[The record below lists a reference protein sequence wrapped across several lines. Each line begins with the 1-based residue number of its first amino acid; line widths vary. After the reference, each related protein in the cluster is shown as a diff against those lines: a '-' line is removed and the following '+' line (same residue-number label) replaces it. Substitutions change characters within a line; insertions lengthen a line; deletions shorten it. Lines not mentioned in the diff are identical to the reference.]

1 MTQSFRIHIEKFV
14 GKFSEQ
20 EWTSILS
27 FYNLME
33 VDKKEILQEMNTP
46 CNRIYFVIQGCLRS
60 FFVKSNGV
68 EQTTDF
74 AIENW
79 WITDN
84 LAFEQKQDSAF
95 TIQAVEKTSVFYIT
109 YDNLQQLMAKHSVMQ
124 RYYRL
129 VYQRAYGAAQYR
141 IKYLYEYSREE
152 LYFHFEE
159 CFPEFIQRIP
169 QYLIASYLG
178 FSPEYLSE
186 IKKKRVS

>member
-109 YDNLQQLMAKHSVMQ
+109 YDNLQQLMAKHSVME
-124 RYYRL
+124 RYYRF

-159 CFPEFIQRIP
+159 RFPEFIQRIP